1 MNNVGND
8 RLPGFREHGCEHE
21 NLALIISVIGTNSS
35 DDRIAYGGRGQIT
48 DVQQPRDG
56 RQVMDVLLPCADR
69 RCLRPRRSSFSGQ
82 ATSGFPQP
90 AAPG

>member
-1 MNNVGND
+1 M
-8 RLPGFREHGCEHE
+8 
-21 NLALIISVIGTNSS
+21 A
-35 DDRIAYGGRGQIT
+35 GRGQIT

-56 RQVMDVLLPCADR
+56 QQVMDVLLPCADR

-90 AAPG
+90 AEPG